1 MISKE
6 VLDLKDYVVETR
18 RYFHKNPEVSL
29 KEYKT
34 SAFIKGELDNL
45 GIEYVNVGE
54 TGILATIKGKH
65 EGPTVFLRA
74 DMDALPLQDKIEKD
88 YRSVNEGVSHG
99 CGHDAHVA
107 GLLATSKII
116 AKRKDEIKG
125 TVKLCFQ
132 AAEEIGRG
140 AKEFVK
146 AGHLKD
152 VDYAFGIH
160 VASALPVGKVA
171 IVPGAINASC
181 DIFKIHVK
189 GESAHG
195 SRPDLGKDALLAAAS
210 IAVEL
215 QNIVSRRVSPLDSV
229 VLTLGKLNAGTAY
242 NIIAN
247 DGYIEG
253 TLRTLDQNIREKILK
268 KIELISKNIAE
279 VHDCE
284 AEFENYNAASI
295 LQNDEQ
301 LTEEVQIIAK
311 KILGTENVITAGK
324 PSLGA
329 EDFSEFTNLVKG
341 TFINV
346 GTSSCDATSYPHH
359 HENFDLDEEGI
370 LYGVE
375 LFKNILENYSLKEN
389 KIDLEKFG
397 TNKKSKNKNKSLAGL
412 W

>member
-6 VLDLKDYVVETR
+6 VLELKDYVVETR
-18 RYFHKNPEVSL
+18 RYLHKNPEVSL

-34 SAFIKGELDNL
+34 SAFIKEELDKI
-45 GIEYVNVGE
+45 GIKYENVGE
-54 TGILATIKGKH
+54 TGILATIKGKND
-65 EGPTVFLRA
+65 GPTVFLRA
-74 DMDALPLQDKIEKD
+74 DMDALPLKDKIETD
-88 YRSVNEGVSHG
+88 YRSINEGVSHG

-107 GLLATSKII
+107 GLLATAKII
-116 AKRKDEIKG
+116 AKRKDEVNG
-125 TVKLCFQ
+125 TIKLCFQ

-140 AKEFVK
+140 AKEFVE
-146 AGHLKD
+146 ADHLKD

-160 VASALPVGKVA
+160 VASSLPVGKVA

-181 DIFKIHVK
+181 DIFKIHIE

-195 SRPDLGKDALLAAAS
+195 SRPHLGRDALLAAAS

-215 QNIVSRRVSPLDSV
+215 QNIVSRRVNLLDSV

-247 DGYIEG
+247 DAYIEG
-253 TLRTLDQNIREKILK
+253 TLRTLDKDLREKILK
-268 KIELISKNIAE
+268 KIELTCKNVAE
-279 VHDCE
+279 VHDCD

-295 LQNDEQ
+295 LQNDEE
-301 LTEEVQIIAK
+301 LTKEVQTIAK
-311 KILGTENVITAGK
+311 KILGSENVIMYSK

-346 GTSSCDATSYPHH
+346 GTSSCEATSFPHH
-359 HENFDLDEEGI
+359 HEKFDLDEEGI

-375 LFKNILENYSLKEN
+375 LFKNILERYSFDERN
-389 KIDLEKFG
+389 IDLEKFG
-397 TNKKSKNKNKSLAGL
+397 TKKKSKEINKSLAGI

>member
-18 RYFHKNPEVSL
+18 RYLHKNPEISL

-34 SAFIKGELDNL
+34 SAFIKEELEKL
-45 GIEYVNVGE
+45 GIEYGNVGE
-54 TGILATIKGKH
+54 TGILATIKGKNN
-65 EGPTVFLRA
+65 GSTVFLRA
-74 DMDALPLQDKIEKD
+74 DMDALPLHDKIEKD
-88 YRSVNEGVSHG
+88 YRSANEGVSHG

-107 GLLATSKII
+107 GLLATAKII
-116 AKRKDEIKG
+116 AKRKDEVNG
-125 TVKLCFQ
+125 TIKLCFQ

-146 AGHLKD
+146 EGHLKD

-160 VASALPVGKVA
+160 VASSIPVGKVA
-171 IVPGAINASC
+171 IVPNAINASC

-195 SRPDLGKDALLAAAS
+195 SRPHLGRDALLAAAS

-215 QNIVSRRVSPLDSV
+215 QNIVSRRVNPLDSV

-247 DGYIEG
+247 DAYIEG
-253 TLRTLDQNIREKILK
+253 TLRTLDKDLREKILK
-268 KIELISKNIAE
+268 KIELTCKNVAE
-279 VHDCE
+279 VHDCS

-295 LQNDEQ
+295 LQNDEE
-301 LTEEVQIIAK
+301 LTEEVQTIAK
-311 KILGTENVITAGK
+311 KILGSENVITYSK

-346 GTSSCDATSYPHH
+346 GTSSCEATSFPHH
-359 HENFDLDEEGI
+359 HEKFDLDEEGI

-375 LFKNILENYSLKEN
+375 LFKNILERYSFDERN
-389 KIDLEKFG
+389 IDLEKFG
-397 TNKKSKNKNKSLAGL
+397 TKKKSKEINKSLAGI